1 MPMLLFGAVATR
13 GVQRSRQRASRHPPR
28 VLQQRA
34 ARSAEVR
41 RCGTPGH
48 LPLLPCPN
56 VVRPLVAPASR
67 SFVNRHGKHLP

>member
-1 MPMLLFGAVATR
+1 MARSESKQGGAE
-13 GVQRSRQRASRHPPR
+13 GLGRA
-28 VLQQRA
+28 VQQRA